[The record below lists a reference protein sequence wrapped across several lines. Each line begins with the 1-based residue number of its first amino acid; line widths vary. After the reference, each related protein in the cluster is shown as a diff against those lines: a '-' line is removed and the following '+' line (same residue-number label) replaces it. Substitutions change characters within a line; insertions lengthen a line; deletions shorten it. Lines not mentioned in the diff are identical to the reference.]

1 MDCMEKKELA
11 YKRAYVWDKLNADE
25 RKDVMEMGEDYKAFL
40 NEGKTERRCAAEIIR
55 RAEAAGFECICSK
68 SSLKAGD
75 KVYYNNRGKAV
86 MLAIIGEEPI
96 ENGMNIVGSHIDSPR
111 LDIKQ
116 NPVYEAGGTVLL
128 KTHYYGGIKKYQWT
142 ALPLAIYGV
151 IVKANGEKVE
161 IAVGDGA
168 DDPVFYITDLLPHLA
183 KDQMSKNLAEGIEGE
198 NLNVLTGSLPV
209 DDTEASD
216 RFKTAI
222 LNILNERYGIEEED
236 FVSAELEVVPAGK
249 ARDVGFDRGLIA
261 AHGHDDR
268 VCSYA
273 SLAAMLK
280 VEKPARTA
288 VGLYVDKEEIGS
300 VGATGMH
307 SQFFINMVGEIIALM
322 NGGNCPDLAIRRAL
336 AHSTLLSADV
346 AAAFDPNYPSVGDN
360 ANFAGIGQGIA
371 MVKYT
376 GSRGKS
382 GANDASAELVGK
394 VRKLF
399 NDHNVVYQTSELGK
413 VDQGGGGTIAYIL
426 ANNDMDVIDAGV
438 AMLSMHAPWEIV
450 SKADVYM
457 TNRAYY
463 EFLVNY
469 R

>member
-1 MDCMEKKELA
+1 METKDLM
-11 YKRAYVWDKLNADE
+11 YKRAYVWDKLNAEE
-25 RKDVMEMGEDYKAFL
+25 RKACMDMGEDYKEFL
-40 NEGKTERRCAAEIIR
+40 NESKTERRCAAEIIR
-55 RAEAAGFECICSK
+55 RAKEAGFVCICEK
-68 SSLKAGD
+68 KELKAGD

-86 MLAIIGEEPI
+86 MLSVIGSEPL

-116 NPVYEAGGTVLL
+116 NPVYEAGGTTLL
-128 KTHYYGGIKKYQWT
+128 KTHYYGGVKKYQWV
-142 ALPLAIYGV
+142 ALPLALYGV

-161 IAVGDGA
+161 IAVGDKCG
-168 DDPVFYITDLLPHLA
+168 DPVFYISDLLPHLA
-183 KDQMSKNLAEGIEGE
+183 KDQMSKTMSEGVEGE
-198 NLNVLTGSLPV
+198 SLNILIGSLPV

-216 RFKTAI
+216 RFKTA
-222 LNILNERYGIEEED
+222 LLAVLNERYGITEED
-236 FVSAELEVVPAGK
+236 FVSAELEAVPAGA
-249 ARDVGFDRGLIA
+249 ARDVGFDRGLIV

-273 SLAAMLK
+273 SLAALLG
-280 VEKPARTA
+280 VEKPERTT
-288 VGLYVDKEEIGS
+288 VGLYVDKEEVGS
-300 VGATGMH
+300 IGATGMH
-307 SQFFINMVGEIIALM
+307 SQFFNNMVGEMIALM
-322 NGGNCPDLAIRRAL
+322 NGGNCSDLAIRRAL

-360 ANFAGIGQGIA
+360 ANFAAIGQGIA

-382 GANDASAELVGK
+382 GANDAAAELVGK

-399 NDHNVVYQTSELGK
+399 NDHGVVYQTSELGK
-413 VDQGGGGTIAYIL
+413 VDQGGGGTIAYIM
-426 ANNDMDVIDAGV
+426 ANYDMDVIDAGV

-457 TNRAYY
+457 TSRAYR
-463 EFLVNY
+463 EFFVNY

>member
-1 MDCMEKKELA
+1 MENKDIM
-11 YKRAYVWDKLNADE
+11 YKRAYVWDKLSAAE
-25 RKDVMEMGEDYKAFL
+25 RQACMNMGEDYKAFL
-40 NEGKTERRCAAEIIR
+40 DNSKTERCCAAEIIS
-55 RAEAAGFECICSK
+55 RAEKAGFVEISQK
-68 SSLKAGD
+68 AQLKCGD

-86 MLAIIGEEPI
+86 MLAIIGRESI

-116 NPVYEAGGTVLL
+116 NPVYEAGGTALL

-142 ALPLAIYGV
+142 TLPLALYGV

-161 IAVGDGA
+161 IAVGDKCG
-168 DDPVFYITDLLPHLA
+168 DPVFYISDLLPHLA
-183 KDQMSKNLAEGIEGE
+183 KDQMGKTLAEGIEGE
-198 NLNVLTGSLPV
+198 GLNILIGSLPV

-216 RFKTAI
+216 RFKTA
-222 LNILNERYGIEEED
+222 LLTLLNERYGITEED
-236 FVSAELEVVPAGK
+236 FVSAELEAVPAGA

-273 SLAAMLK
+273 SLAAILNIENP
-280 VEKPARTA
+280 VRTA
-288 VGLYVDKEEIGS
+288 VGLYVDKEEVGS
-300 VGATGMH
+300 IGATGMH
-307 SQFFINMVGEIIALM
+307 SQFFNNLVGEMLALT
-322 NGGNCPDLAIRRAL
+322 NGGNCSDLAIRRAL

-346 AAAFDPNYPSVGDN
+346 AAAFDPNFPSVGDN
-360 ANFAGIGQGIA
+360 ANFANLGQGIT

-382 GANDASAELVGK
+382 GANDAAAELVGK
-394 VRKLF
+394 VRALF
-399 NDHNVVYQTSELGK
+399 NANGVVYQTSELGK
-413 VDQGGGGTIAYIL
+413 VDQGGGGTIAYIM
-426 ANNDMDVIDAGV
+426 ANYDMDVIDAGV

-457 TNRAYY
+457 TSRAYGA
-463 EFLVNY
+463 FFVNY
-469 R
+469 K